1 MNCCSDYAISF
12 HYISPNNMYVM
23 EYLIYHLRPY
33 GMGEH
38 DDSESG
44 LIEADSESAGLNGS
58 TLKNS

>member
-38 DDSESG
+38 DDSELTEQADDSSG
-44 LIEADSESAGLNGS
+44 LNASA
-58 TLKNS
+58 TQNS

>member
-38 DDSESG
+38 DDSNG
-44 LIEADSESAGLNGS
+44 RLIEQGADSTSLNGS
-58 TLKNS
+58 TSKNS

>member
-38 DDSESG
+38 DDSEGG
-44 LIEADSESAGLNGS
+44 LIEADAESAGLNGS